1 MLPRSRAIRQV
12 CDIARNGR
20 GSTMKTE
27 LCLLAAS
34 VALAFVQIIVAV
46 LLAVPQIGLPAL
58 LGNREDIPALTAAAD
73 RAQRAYRNMLE
84 NLELFTALVLIA
96 HVAGKTNATTA
107 LGAQLFFWGR
117 VAYAPI
123 YVIGIPMLRTLAW
136 TVSVIGLVLI

>member
-1 MLPRSRAIRQV
+1 
-12 CDIARNGR
+12 
-20 GSTMKTE
+20 MKTE

-34 VALAFVQIIVAV
+34 VALAVVQIVVAL
-46 LLAVPQIGLPAL
+46 LLAIPQCGLPAL
-58 LGNREDIPALTAAAD
+58 LGNREDMPALTAAAD

-84 NLELFTALVLIA
+84 SLVLFTALVLIA
-96 HVAGKTNATTA
+96 HVANKTNAMTA

-136 TVSVIGLVLI
+136 TVSIIGLVIIFLQLT